1 MSVEK
6 TNLIV
11 DKTIDFSLA
20 MIRYCDQLNEGKKFV
35 VANQL
40 LKSATSI
47 GANVFEAQ
55 HAESRPDFIHKMKLA
70 AKEAS
75 ESLYWLTL
83 CEKSAGYKFEEKYRS
98 DAEGI
103 IRVLSKIISSAKRV

>member
-1 MSVEK
+1 MSGEK
-6 TNLIV
+6 ANLIV
-11 DKTIDFSLA
+11 DKTIDFALT

-47 GANVFEAQ
+47 RANVFEAQ
-55 HAESRPDFIHKMKLA
+55 HAEIRADFIHKMKLA
-70 AKEAS
+70 AMEAS
-75 ESLYWLTL
+75 ESLYWLIL
-83 CEKSAGYKFEEKYRS
+83 CEKSEGYRFEEKYRS

-103 IRVLSKIISSAKRV
+103 IRVLSKIITSGRRV

>member
-1 MSVEK
+1 
-6 TNLIV
+6 
-11 DKTIDFSLA
+11 

-55 HAESRPDFIHKMKLA
+55 HAESRADFIHKMKLEV
-70 AKEAS
+70 KEAS

-83 CEKSAGYKFEEKYRS
+83 CEKSEGYRFEEKYRS
-98 DAEGI
+98 DVEGI
-103 IRVLSKIISSAKRV
+103 IRVLSKIITSAKRV